1 MQVDS
6 CPVEQRAHVT
16 ARTVVEERDAF
27 AIRAPRDHLVPEHGS
42 RRGDAELLDVGAAEA
57 GRQDLHRGVGRG
69 QLSEPRLSVLVEH
82 HCAHGRI
89 V

>member
-1 MQVDS
+1 MAG
-6 CPVEQRAHVT
+6 RAARALT
-16 ARTVVEERDAF
+16 ARTVVDERDAC

-42 RRGDAELLDVGAAEA
+42 RRGDTELLDVGATEA
-57 GRQDLHRGVGRG
+57 GRQHLHRGFWGG